1 MVNTL
6 VTVRTARPSDA
17 EEIANVHDHSWREAY
32 RGIIPGKELE
42 RMIFRRGP
50 RWWQSA
56 VRRGS
61 NILVLDFDETVIG
74 YATYGRNRTKSI
86 PCRGEIFEL
95 YMTPEFQG
103 LGFGRRLF
111 KAARADLA
119 RYNCDSVV
127 VWALADNTRA
137 IDFYRYLGGTALKR
151 APEKFGE
158 EARER
163 IAFGFD

>member
-6 VTVRTARPSDA
+6 VTVRTARSSDA
-17 EEIANVHDHSWREAY
+17 GEIANVHDNSWREAY

-42 RMIFRRGP
+42 RMVLRRGP

-56 VRRGS
+56 IKRGS
-61 NILVLDFDETVIG
+61 NILVLDFDESIVG
-74 YATYGRNRTKSI
+74 YATYGRNRTRGI
-86 PCRGEIFEL
+86 PYRGEIFEL
-95 YMTPEFQG
+95 YLTPEFQG

-111 KAARADLA
+111 KATRADLA
-119 RYNCDSVV
+119 RYNCDTVV
-127 VWALADNTRA
+127 VWALEENTRA
-137 IDFYRYLGGTALKR
+137 VEFYRHMGGVAIKR